1 MMKNNIYRGNKESES
16 GAIGIGAMIVFI
28 ALILVAAVASAVII
42 QTGEK
47 LQQNAQQTGSDTQR
61 EIAGKIAVKKVVVQ
75 DADEVFM
82 YFESSPGSD
91 VLDVRDIAW
100 QVACTN
106 RDPDG
111 DGTLDEAGDN
121 AGYQFI
127 AAFFGD
133 GDNTDDDARNFA
145 YPEEFMGATDDTSDG
160 DFGDVDAAGGGD
172 GDDNSREAMFIN
184 PGENYVI
191 MMDLDAAGGNTG
203 NDCGIGDQNINDEI
217 TLWIHIEGG
226 GSTYE
231 TLTITDKAFGSD
243 LV

>member
-1 MMKNNIYRGNKESES
+1 MKNNTYRIKTDSES

-61 EIAGKIAVKKVVVQ
+61 EIAGKIAVKKVIVEDNTQ
-75 DADEVFM
+75 VFM

-91 VLDVRDIAW
+91 VLDVTDIAW

-111 DGTLDEAGDN
+111 DGILDETGDN

-127 AAFFGD
+127 AGFFGD
-133 GDNTDDDARNFA
+133 GDDTDDDNANFA
-145 YPEEFMGATDDTSDG
+145 YPEEYMGMTDDGADSDR
-160 DFGDVDAAGGGD
+160 GDVTATGGGD
-172 GDDNSREAMFIN
+172 GDDTSREALFIN
-184 PGENYVI
+184 PGENYVL
-191 MMDLDAAGGNTG
+191 MMNLDGGGNTG

-217 TLWIHIEGG
+217 TLWIHIQGG

-231 TLTITDKAFGSD
+231 TLTITDKTFGSD

>member
-1 MMKNNIYRGNKESES
+1 MKNNTYRGKTESES

-61 EIAGKIAVKKVVVQ
+61 EIAGKIAVKKVVVE
-75 DADEVFM
+75 DSDEVFM

-111 DGTLDEAGDN
+111 DGILDETSGAGSDN

-127 AAFFGD
+127 AGFFGD
-133 GDNTDDDARNFA
+133 GDDTDDDSANFA
-145 YPEEFMGATDDTSDG
+145 YPEEFMGPTDDN
-160 DFGDVDAAGGGD
+160 GD
-172 GDDNSREAMFIN
+172 GTFGQVTGADTSREAMFIN

-191 MMDLDAAGGNTG
+191 KMDLNAAGTNNGD
-203 NDCGIGDQNINDEI
+203 DCGIDNQNINDEI
-217 TLWIHIEGG
+217 TLWIHIQGG

-231 TLTITDKAFGSD
+231 TLTITDKTFGSD

>member
-1 MMKNNIYRGNKESES
+1 MKNNTYRIKTDSES

-61 EIAGKIAVKKVVVQ
+61 EIAGKIAVKKVVVEDNTQ
-75 DADEVFM
+75 VFM

-91 VLDVRDIAW
+91 VLDVTDIAW

-111 DGTLDEAGDN
+111 DGTLDETQDN

-127 AAFFGD
+127 AGFFGD
-133 GDNTDDDARNFA
+133 GDDTDDDNGNFA
-145 YPEEFMGATDDTSDG
+145 YPEEYMGMTCLLYTSPSPRDQRG
-160 DFGDVDAAGGGD
+160 
-172 GDDNSREAMFIN
+172 SRMPSSA
-184 PGENYVI
+184 
-191 MMDLDAAGGNTG
+191 
-203 NDCGIGDQNINDEI
+203 
-217 TLWIHIEGG
+217 
-226 GSTYE
+226 
-231 TLTITDKAFGSD
+231 
-243 LV
+243 

>member
-1 MMKNNIYRGNKESES
+1 MKNNTYRGKTESES

-61 EIAGKIAVKKVVVQ
+61 EIAGKIAVKKVVVE
-75 DADEVFM
+75 DSDEVFM

-111 DGTLDEAGDN
+111 DGILDETSGAGSDN

-127 AAFFGD
+127 AGFFGD
-133 GDNTDDDARNFA
+133 GDDTDDDSANFA
-145 YPEEFMGATDDTSDG
+145 YPEEFMGPTDDN
-160 DFGDVDAAGGGD
+160 GD
-172 GDDNSREAMFIN
+172 GTFGQVIGADTSREAMFIN

-191 MMDLDAAGGNTG
+191 KMDLNAAGTNNGD
-203 NDCGIGDQNINDEI
+203 DCGIDNQNINDEI
-217 TLWIHIEGG
+217 TLWIHIQGG

-231 TLTITDKAFGSD
+231 TLTITDKTFGSD

>member
-1 MMKNNIYRGNKESES
+1 MKNNTYRGKTESES

-61 EIAGKIAVKKVVVQ
+61 EIAGKIAVKKVVIE

-91 VLDVRDIAW
+91 VLDVSDIAW
-100 QVACTN
+100 QVACNN
-106 RDPDG
+106 RDPDD
-111 DGTLDEAGDN
+111 DGNLDETDDN

-127 AAFFGD
+127 AGFFGD
-133 GDNTDDDARNFA
+133 GDDTDDDDANFA
-145 YPEEFMGATDDTSDG
+145 YPEEFMGPTDDDDDG
-160 DFGDVDAAGGGD
+160 TFGEVTGTDT
-172 GDDNSREAMFIN
+172 SREAMFIN

-191 MMDLDAAGGNTG
+191 KMDLDAAGTSIGD
-203 NDCGIGDQNINDEI
+203 DCTIDDQNINDEI
-217 TLWIHIEGG
+217 TLWIYIQGG

-231 TLTITDKAFGSD
+231 TLTVVDKTNGAD

>member
-1 MMKNNIYRGNKESES
+1 MKNNTYRGKTESES

-61 EIAGKIAVKKVVVQ
+61 EIAGKIAVKKVVVE
-75 DADEVFM
+75 DSDEVFM

-111 DGTLDEAGDN
+111 DGILDETSGAGSDN

-127 AAFFGD
+127 AGFFGD
-133 GDNTDDDARNFA
+133 GDDTDDDSTNFA
-145 YPEEFMGATDDTSDG
+145 YPEEFMGPTDDN
-160 DFGDVDAAGGGD
+160 GD
-172 GDDNSREAMFIN
+172 GTFGQVTGADTSREAMFIN

-191 MMDLDAAGGNTG
+191 KMDLNAGGTNNG
-203 NDCGIGDQNINDEI
+203 DDCGIDNQNINDEI
-217 TLWIHIEGG
+217 TLWIHIQGG

-231 TLTITDKAFGSD
+231 TLTITDKTFGSD